1 MSANPSLLLNEEYAP
16 SEPLDPNS
24 IQPDAAA
31 FGIRLGATLGEA
43 GFFFVNSSTLRA
55 LLA

>member
-31 FGIRLGATLGEA
+31 FGIRLGATLGES
-43 GFFFVNSSTLRA
+43 GFFFVTSSTLRA